1 RDRGRG
7 RGNRGVRG
15 QRRPGTGR
23 GGRRRRGG
31 RGAATAGAHLYLR
44 RPAARRAARTGPGR
58 SGHRRLRALA
68 APSASRNATPASAAR
83 GRMSSPPSNP
93 PSPDTPVVA
102 EPVPVPIDAHLP
114 HLRPRAPGSLVVL
127 ATLAVGFTLWA
138 AQEVILPILLAMF
151 FALVGNPLI
160 RLLRRLWIPRFLDAQ
175 LVEPAT
181 VWAEQA
187 PREARKIGRELQN
200 LTKPMHEAN
209 RIAEDMARAAA
220 GEANRKVQVVRT
232 RVDDPYAVL
241 TRTPRLLASV
251 LAVILLTFF
260 FMVYGE
266 NLQRNAI
273 ALLPGRQQ
281 KKFTVEILQSIEH
294 QVSRYV
300 LTISLI
306 NAAVGLVFAGILVA
320 RRFPLQEALLWGT
333 MVMLLND
340 APYVGPLIGMIAM
353 LLVGF
358 IRFDETLASVTPAV
372 LYLVL
377 HTIEGQLVTPII
389 LGRSMALSPLVL
401 ILALM
406 LFGWL
411 WGLVGLLLAVPLLVC
426 VKLVLEQLEGM
437 QGWARL

>member
-1 RDRGRG
+1 
-7 RGNRGVRG
+7 
-15 QRRPGTGR
+15 
-23 GGRRRRGG
+23 
-31 RGAATAGAHLYLR
+31 
-44 RPAARRAARTGPGR
+44 
-58 SGHRRLRALA
+58 
-68 APSASRNATPASAAR
+68 
-83 GRMSSPPSNP
+83 MSVPPSNP
-93 PSPDTPVVA
+93 PSPELPVAADV
-102 EPVPVPIDAHLP
+102 EPVPVPIDANQP
-114 HLRPRAPGSLVVL
+114 HARPRSPSALLVL
-127 ATLAVGFTLWA
+127 ATLAVGYTLWA
-138 AQEVILPILLAMF
+138 AQEVILPVLLAMF

-160 RLLRRLWIPRFLDAQ
+160 RLLRRLWIPRFIAALLVLLLGLAGTTTLAVQ
-175 LVEPAT
+175 LVAPAT
-181 VWAEQA
+181 AWAEQA

-200 LTKPMHEAN
+200 LTRPMHEAN

-241 TRTPRLLASV
+241 TRTPRLLAAV

-281 KKFTVEILQSIEH
+281 KRFTVDILQSIERE
-294 QVSRYV
+294 VSRYV

-306 NAAVGLVFAGILVA
+306 NAVVGLLFAGILVLL
-320 RRFPLQEALLWGT
+320 RFPLQEALLWGT
-333 MVMLLND
+333 MVMLLNY

-426 VKLVLEQLEGM
+426 VKLVLEQVEGM
-437 QGWARL
+437 QGWAKLLE

>member
-1 RDRGRG
+1 
-7 RGNRGVRG
+7 
-15 QRRPGTGR
+15 
-23 GGRRRRGG
+23 
-31 RGAATAGAHLYLR
+31 
-44 RPAARRAARTGPGR
+44 
-58 SGHRRLRALA
+58 
-68 APSASRNATPASAAR
+68 
-83 GRMSSPPSNP
+83 M
-93 PSPDTPVVA
+93 PV
-102 EPVPVPIDAHLP
+102 DAHLP
-114 HLRPRAPGSLVVL
+114 HPRPRAPASVLLL

-138 AQEVILPILLAMF
+138 AQEVILPVLLAMF
-151 FALVGNPLI
+151 FALVGNPPI
-160 RLLRRLWIPRFLDAQ
+160 RLLRRLWIPRFLAALLVLLAGLAGTTALAVQ
-175 LVEPAT
+175 LVAPAT
-181 VWAEQA
+181 AWAEQA

-200 LTKPMHEAN
+200 LTRPMHEAN

-220 GEANRKVQVVRT
+220 GDASRKVQVVRT

-241 TRTPRLLASV
+241 TRTPRLAAAV
-251 LAVILLTFF
+251 LAVVLLTFF

-281 KKFTVEILQSIEH
+281 KKFTVDILQSIER

-306 NAAVGLVFAGILVA
+306 NAVVGLAFAGILVLL
-320 RRFPLQEALLWGT
+320 RFPLQEALLWGT
-333 MVMLLND
+333 MVMLLNY
-340 APYVGPLIGMIAM
+340 APYVGPLIGIIAM

-426 VKLVLEQLEGM
+426 IKLVLAQVDGM
-437 QGWARL
+437 HGWARLLE